1 MPYGYG
7 SANRRGPS
15 GPPGGGATS
24 RGSGR
29 DFSPRPRA
37 PTVSTGGPPS
47 IISRPTPTPTPVTTG
62 GPPGGG
68 DPRMTY
74 TAPPVTR
81 GGGPPGG
88 GDPRMTYTAPPVT
101 RGGGPPGGG
110 GGGGPSPGITHP
122 FLRNKMIKKAALAKQ
137 KRDPTWKD
145 WALSNINPWQL
156 DDTYGEGAGST
167 LGARGIGK
175 GLSNWFFDKGITSL
189 QNLPESAKVWMAH
202 ATEPDDLAK
211 LTKTGFESIR
221 PTNRWTNLLSPRSY
235 EELLRGKNPLTSTGV
250 YTAVGKTKKEAME
263 AAAQY
268 GKPWYSRGLGKGV
281 DPSKVLV
288 EQVARGTHPIHRGV
302 TGVAQMEVPSH
313 IANKLKAVDRFGK
326 HTVGIGDKGLKV
338 GAAPAK
344 HLIKSTVGRML
355 PGVGAALGG
364 ASALKHYQA
373 GNYGQAAMAGLS
385 MAPGPLGWLGLAGE
399 MGLGALQNID
409 TRKVQ
414 EEHAGLTG
422 FAAARGGLAN
432 LYRYGGFIG

>member
-37 PTVSTGGPPS
+37 PTVTTGGPPS
-47 IISRPTPTPTPVTTG
+47 ILSRPTPTPTPVTTG

-122 FLRNKMIKKAALAKQ
+122 FLRNKMIKKAALAT
-137 KRDPTWKD
+137 KRGPTWKD

-202 ATEPDDLAK
+202 ATEPDDFAK
-211 LTKTGFESIR
+211 LTKRGFESIR
-221 PTNRWTNLLSPRSY
+221 PTNKWTNLLSPRSY

-364 ASALKHYQA
+364 ASALKHLQA